1 MKMNMKNDDLN
12 TSLFSS
18 SKSNSS
24 KMCKVDGGHNKFE
37 FLFGEIDE
45 NLLPNLGTKAK
56 MKKGEMDSN

>member
-1 MKMNMKNDDLN
+1 
-12 TSLFSS
+12 
-18 SKSNSS
+18 
-24 KMCKVDGGHNKFE
+24 MCKVDGGHNKFE